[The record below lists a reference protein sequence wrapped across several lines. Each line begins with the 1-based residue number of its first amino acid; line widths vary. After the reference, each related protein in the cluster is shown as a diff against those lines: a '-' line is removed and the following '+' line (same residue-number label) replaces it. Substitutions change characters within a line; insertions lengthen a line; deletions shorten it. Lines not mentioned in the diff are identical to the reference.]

1 MFCAF
6 GDIKN
11 NLYCNFN
18 LSLSITG
25 NIKVLQEQ
33 LFFFHVHN
41 PLNLTTRTSSR
52 RLAQSIVDL
61 AK

>member
-6 GDIKN
+6 GDIED

-18 LSLSITG
+18 LSLSITR

-41 PLNLTTRTSSR
+41 PLNLTTSSR
-52 RLAQSIVDL
+52 RLAQSVLDL